1 MKKLLYKFLD
11 EYVGNG
17 VRAVKEHIIFNPY
30 TFMPDERVKRYN
42 LISDRNILI
51 LFFQVWDDENKI
63 KIYRGNKL
71 CDTLSGY
78 FGISSDNSMNYVR
91 DWFADKHDMKKV
103 SDLLKFIPD
112 PVDS

>member
-17 VRAVKEHIIFNPY
+17 VRAVKEPILLNPN

-51 LFFQVWDDENKI
+51 LFFQVWDDGDKI
-63 KIYRGNKL
+63 KIYRGSKL

-78 FGISSDNSMNYVR
+78 FGISSDDSMKYVR
-91 DWFADKHDMKKV
+91 EWFADKHDMKKL
-103 SDLLKFIPD
+103 SDLFKFIPT
-112 PVDS
+112 PSS

>member
-1 MKKLLYKFLD
+1 MKKLVYKFLD
-11 EYVGNG
+11 EYVGDG

-51 LFFQVWDDENKI
+51 LFFQVWDDGDKI
-63 KIYRGNKL
+63 KIYRGNNL

-78 FGISSDNSMNYVR
+78 FGISSDDAMKYVR
-91 DWFADKHDMKKV
+91 EWFGNRYNMNKV
-103 SDLLKFIPD
+103 SDLLKFIPT
-112 PVDS
+112 PSS